1 MQPNAPRDERHG
13 AWRSRRV
20 AAAAGQWSVDTSV
33 RRPDAQLGIEF
44 VHVNGATGALLL
56 PEVIGPGGALF
67 DYDNDGDL
75 DLFFVQG
82 TAFFQEQVH
91 CPLF

>member
-20 AAAAGQWSVDTSV
+20 ALPPASGQWTPPFVDQT
-33 RRPDAQLGIEF
+33 AQLGIEF

-75 DLFFVQG
+75 DLFFLPDSSTQ
-82 TAFFQEQVH
+82 
-91 CPLF
+91 

>member
-1 MQPNAPRDERHG
+1 MRLVTSVMALG
-13 AWRSRRV
+13 
-20 AAAAGQWSVDTSV
+20 AAAAWPLPPATGQWRPPFVDRT
-33 RRPDAQLGIEF
+33 AQLGIEF